1 MQKTKLFC
9 VDENGWIHCP
19 KCKCRTRT
27 KIKRETILKNF
38 PIFCPKCKNECLI
51 DVVKMNIKLSV
62 EPDRV
67 S

>member
-1 MQKTKLFC
+1 MQKAKQFC

-27 KIKRETILKNF
+27 KIRPITVLRNF
-38 PIFCPKCKNECLI
+38 PIFCPKCKSEWLV
-51 DVVKMNIKLSV
+51 DFEKENIKLSV
-62 EPDRV
+62 EPDKA